1 MASATAHLLADLPDS
16 GPGGTA
22 EAARFVAGVMS
33 PDLVPGLDARRRIEA
48 VLDEHAWHTVL
59 QPIVDLHHGSVVEMA
74 DSDQLYRNPQ
84 HPYTQT
90 LLAAIPR
97 GA

>member
-1 MASATAHLLADLPDS
+1 
-16 GPGGTA
+16 
-22 EAARFVAGVMS
+22 
-33 PDLVPGLDARRRIEA
+33 
-48 VLDEHAWHTVL
+48 
-59 QPIVDLHHGSVVEMA
+59 VVEMA
-74 DSDQLYRNPQ
+74 DSDELYRNPR